1 MSEVELVV
9 TEARVWARGADTHWD
24 VPPSVVLG
32 SNGFDLVVGQPLNP
46 RTQVGSVVQF
56 VPADAIALP
65 PRTPSVVDAM
75 AVVFANVLEN
85 LRIPAPCARMTLIC
99 PTEWGADRRD
109 VLEHAARRCT
119 QKVVFEQIAVRSVA
133 SDEGTSHSRRTLV
146 LEFATLTTTAS
157 AVIRSHRGV
166 HVESCEIEPTLALDD
181 ITAESPGF
189 ASLRAL
195 VARLL
200 DGGPID
206 LAQVIGLADT
216 TKLDLLRSAIEQA
229 AGAAVELRP
238 VAGVDLVRGRRLE
251 PVDSPDPSPAPAST
265 EWMQPLRERAAE
277 QRQSRYRTTGFAIAA
292 ITAVL
297 AVPLAVVGAVVL
309 SGRED
314 DGATAAPGT
323 EAAPTMATP
332 PPVGT
337 SIGASLEAFGRIR
350 FQVPPGWRVAPS
362 PEGGRARVDVVPEV
376 GARQRITMMQT
387 PLAAG
392 SGYEQ
397 VAAKLETQIAQRPPG
412 VLTDLKRDV
421 VFGGRSGLAY
431 SESPGDGSTVR
442 WHVLLEHGIQVS
454 IGCQYAGDGWSQLE
468 TPCSN
473 FGDSVRVVP

>member
-206 LAQVIGLADT
+206 LAQVVGLADT
-216 TKLDLLRSAIEQA
+216 AKLDLLRSAIEQA
-229 AGAAVELRP
+229 AGAALELRP

-251 PVDSPDPSPAPAST
+251 PGDSPDPSPAPAST

-277 QRQSRYRTTGFAIAA
+277 QRQPRYRTTGFAIAA

-297 AVPLAVVGAVVL
+297 AVALAVVGAVVL
-309 SGRED
+309 SGRAH
-314 DGATAAPGT
+314 DGVTAAPGT
-323 EAAPTMATP
+323 EAAPTSAM

-337 SIGASLEAFGRIR
+337 SIGASPEAFGRIR

-362 PEGGRARVDVVPEV
+362 PEGGRARVDLVPEA

-468 TPCSN
+468 IPCSN

>member
-206 LAQVIGLADT
+206 LAQVVGLADT
-216 TKLDLLRSAIEQA
+216 AKLDLLRSAIEQA
-229 AGAAVELRP
+229 AGAALELRP

-251 PVDSPDPSPAPAST
+251 PGDSPDPSPAPAST

-277 QRQSRYRTTGFAIAA
+277 QRQPRYRTTGFAIAA

-297 AVPLAVVGAVVL
+297 AVALAVVGAVVL
-309 SGRED
+309 SGRAD

-323 EAAPTMATP
+323 EAAPTSAM

-337 SIGASLEAFGRIR
+337 SIGASPEAFGRIR

-362 PEGGRARVDVVPEV
+362 PEGGRARVDLVPEA

-468 TPCSN
+468 IPCSN